1 MLGGKELNVLPTA
14 VDSLSKLK
22 PGKQIVLLLTADGQV
37 AGAEDADNAGNIRGN
52 AVAVVSEKGD
62 VQLVCGG
69 ALLNIGTASEYA
81 GQAVAVSC
89 RQGRLKAQ
97 QDLRRCRRRPAAHGG
112 DAGR

>member
-1 MLGGKELNVLPTA
+1 MNVLPTA

-37 AGAEDADNAGNIRGN
+37 AGAEDADKGNVRGN

-81 GQAVAVSC
+81 GQAVAVSSDK
-89 RQGRLKAQ
+89 GGLKLNKISGGAGG
-97 QDLRRCRRRPAAHGG
+97 DLLPMEK